1 MWCEGNVDC
10 VKKTGKIPHDVQGP
24 GKHTAKGQLESLG
37 KPSEVLCTNSVTAV
51 HFLTQAFCNVFYVRV
66 GKSYVRLWHLQRS

>member
-1 MWCEGNVDC
+1 MCCEGNVDC
-10 VKKTGKIPHDVQGP
+10 VKKLVKFHDVQGP

-37 KPSEVLCTNSVTAV
+37 KPSEVLCMNPVTAV
-51 HFLTQAFCNVFYVRV
+51 RFLTQAFRNVFYVRV